1 MPIDL
6 IEHKAWMD
14 QTAVFGRIR
23 SSELKELDDALAAY
37 GARKTDDGLKKVR
50 RTFEAWKL
58 KEGVGWRNSP
68 RNRYRTFDKLE
79 DLLNPRGETAYDRD
93 LATSRQGLLYLFAKT
108 HIEIGLVETGKI
120 LIEGASDLVGGISG
134 LQNSPISSQAASI
147 TSKASKGAVLAL
159 TGASKIQDWRQ
170 GKQDAAEVAKHG
182 IPGGQLPPPQFGPDP
197 KPPEQQAWYRKVW
210 EMFKSFVVKIWEW
223 LKGKAKDFW
232 MEPGWEK
239 GVDIWNL
246 LSKVATGIVGKV
258 AANAVPFV
266 SAGVNIIN
274 GIGSTVKGCYERYQA
289 YTLGKNVELNAGHP
303 GVIAD
308 SIKSSM
314 NMMIGKGLY
323 ATFRGVGEVV
333 AAAFTG
339 GASAIIMLVVTGCE
353 ILAKLVQRIWEIVG
367 MRSFFHTARDRY
379 AKGDAGY
386 KDVNDFT
393 LWYRKAATYLPC
405 LSALAINSGITGDKM
420 MYLMMFKDRGQR
432 EVIGQA
438 EFNQG
443 VEYLEL
449 LKDWSHDYLT
459 QAGYDFT
466 SPDAFVTTLLA
477 NTLKSKKP
485 ILTNISL
492 KPATP

>member
-1 MPIDL
+1 MPINL
-6 IEHKAWMD
+6 IDHKAWMD

-23 SSELKELDDALAAY
+23 SFELKELDDALAAY
-37 GARKTDDGLKKVR
+37 NARQTDDGLKKVR

-120 LIEGASDLVGGISG
+120 LVEGAASLVSGIAD
-134 LQNSPISSQAASI
+134 LQNSPISN
-147 TSKASKGAVLAL
+147 KASTITDYTSQGVLKAVDI
-159 TGASKIQDWRQ
+159 GGKIQDWRE
-170 GKQDAAEVAKHG
+170 GKQNAAEIAKQG
-182 IPGGQLPPPQFGPDP
+182 IPGGKLPPPQFGPAP
-197 KPPEQQAWYRKVW
+197 KPPDKQTWYRQVY
-210 EMFKSFVVKIWEW
+210 EVFKNFVLKIWDW
-223 LKGKAKDFW
+223 LKGQARDFW

-239 GVDIWNL
+239 GVDVWNL
-246 LSKVATGIVGKV
+246 LTKVATGIISKV
-258 AANAVPFV
+258 AASALPFV
-266 SAGVNIIN
+266 SAGINIVN
-274 GIGSTVKGCYERYQA
+274 GIGATAKGCYDRYQA
-289 YTLGKNVELNAGHP
+289 YTMGKGVELNAGHP

-339 GASAIIMLVVTGCE
+339 GASAVIMLVVTGCE

-379 AKGDAGY
+379 AKGEAGY
-386 KDVNDFT
+386 SDVNDFT
-393 LWYRKAATYLPC
+393 LWYRKAATWLPC

-459 QAGYDFT
+459 QAGYEFT
-466 SPDAFVTTLLA
+466 SPDAFVKTLLA

-485 ILTNISL
+485 VLTSIQL
-492 KPATP
+492 APATP